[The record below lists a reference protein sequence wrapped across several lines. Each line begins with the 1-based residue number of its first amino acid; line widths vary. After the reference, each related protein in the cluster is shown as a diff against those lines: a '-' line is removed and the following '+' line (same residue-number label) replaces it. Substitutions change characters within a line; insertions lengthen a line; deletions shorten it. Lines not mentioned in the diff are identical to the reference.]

1 VENVYTGRQAERLS
15 VRPGLTCTWQVSG
28 RSEITFDRWMEM
40 DLEYV
45 DGLSIWRDLVL
56 LARTPLAVLGRRG
69 AM

>member
-1 VENVYTGRQAERLS
+1 
-15 VRPGLTCTWQVSG
+15 
-28 RSEITFDRWMEM
+28 MEM